1 MLWGVVWMNIY
12 WLKGMSGTVGTI
24 LAFSFGG
31 WSQVLSV
38 FLIIIIIDYITGVLA
53 AIKTKSGLNSK
64 IGFWGLT
71 RKALMFLV
79 ILIAHQIDLLIGNE
93 IEAVKSGVIYFYMAN
108 ELISITENYG
118 RLGLPLPNQ
127 ITRLIEVLKNKDKQD
142 EKSDKKL

>member
-1 MLWGVVWMNIY
+1 
-12 WLKGMSGTVGTI
+12 MSGVIGTI
-24 LAFSFGG
+24 FAFLFGG
-31 WSQVLSV
+31 WTQVLTV
-38 FLIIIIIDYITGVLA
+38 FLIVIIIDYITGVLA

-79 ILIAHQIDLLIGNE
+79 ILIAHQMDLLLGNG

-118 RLGLPLPNQ
+118 QLGLPLPDQ
-127 ITRLIEVLKNKDKQD
+127 ITRLIAVLKNKD
-142 EKSDKKL
+142 SNKKL